1 MMQFSQLGLS
11 EPILRAV
18 HVAGYTQTTPIQAK
32 AIPPVLEGHDLLGCA
47 QTGTGKTAA
56 FSLPILHRLA
66 DTQSEQPASAAA
78 PPQAQPGNR
87 NGKRQGTRAASRPIR
102 ALIVTPTRELAA
114 QIGDSLRTYGKYLPL
129 RSAVIFGGV
138 SQVPQVDALHRG
150 IDILV
155 ATPGRLLDLINQGHV
170 HLDRVEVLVLDEAD
184 RMLDMGFILDI
195 RKIIARVPA
204 ERQTLLFSATMPPEI
219 RELADGLLDEPVR
232 VAVSPE
238 TVAAETVTHRVYLVE
253 RDDKQPLLTHLLRD
267 ASMTRALVFTRT
279 KHGADRVV
287 KRLERDEIDA
297 VAIHGNKSQNAR
309 LRALDS
315 FKSGR
320 TRVLV
325 ASDIAARGLDIDEVS
340 HVINFDLP
348 NEPETYVHRIGRT
361 GRAGATGTAVSF
373 CASEERGFLRS
384 IERTIGMSLPVE
396 ADQPFHA
403 TFRKMDVPEPAP
415 GRGGR
420 PGNRTGVREGGRGG
434 RPGHTPR
441 QQRPSH
447 AQARPARTEN
457 GEHGARTEG
466 TARPARSEHIDRI
479 ARAEMAGRSA
489 RAMRTERIA
498 RTEPGH
504 AEPSRPAQRTTST
517 RRRDR

>member
-66 DTQSEQPASAAA
+66 DTQSEQPASAAVA
-78 PPQAQPGNR
+78 PQTQPGNR
-87 NGKRQGTRAASRPIR
+87 NGRRQGTRAASRPIR

-155 ATPGRLLDLINQGHV
+155 ATPGRLLDLMNQGHI

-184 RMLDMGFILDI
+184 RMLDMGFIHDI
-195 RKIIARVPA
+195 RKIISRVPP

-315 FKSGR
+315 FKSGK

-325 ASDIAARGLDIDEVS
+325 ATDIAARGLDIDEVS

-384 IERTIGMSLPVE
+384 IERIIGMSLPVE
-396 ADQPFHA
+396 TDQPFHA
-403 TFRKMDVPEPAP
+403 TFRKMEAPEPTP
-415 GRGGR
+415 KRGGGR
-420 PGNRTGVREGGRGG
+420 AGGGPGVRGGGRDGGRGG

-441 QQRPSH
+441 QHH
-447 AQARPARTEN
+447 AQARPARAES
-457 GEHGARTEG
+457 GEHSARPEGA
-466 TARPARSEHIDRI
+466 ARPARSEHIDRI

-489 RAMRTERIA
+489 RAMRTERFA
-498 RTEPGH
+498 RTEPAN
-504 AEPSRPAQRTTST
+504 AERPAQRTTSS